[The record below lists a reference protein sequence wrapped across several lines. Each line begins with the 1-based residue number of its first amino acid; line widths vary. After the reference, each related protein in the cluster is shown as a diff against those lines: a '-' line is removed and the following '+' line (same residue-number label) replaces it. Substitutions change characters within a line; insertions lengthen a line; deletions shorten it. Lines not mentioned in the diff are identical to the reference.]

1 MTRYDTNQL
10 RISGCIR
17 EEPIVSHTA
26 YGEAFM
32 AFSIICRRLSGTCD
46 ELPVLAPQALVKA
59 IQKGICC
66 EIQGQIR
73 SYNEYSAE
81 GTHLRLK
88 IFAKQI
94 SRKQTAEVN
103 QVILEGHICKTPVYR
118 VTPFGREISDLL
130 LAVNRTH
137 GKSDYIPVIVW
148 GQNARFAEKLQ
159 VGQKVRVEG
168 RFQSRLYEKA
178 LEDGKVEQ
186 RTAYEVSA
194 GAIYLIL

>member
-10 RISGCIR
+10 RISGYIR
-17 EEPIVSHTA
+17 EEPTISHTA

-32 AFSIICRRLSGTCD
+32 AFPIICRRLSGACD
-46 ELPVLAPQALVKA
+46 ELPVLAPQALVQA
-59 IQKGICC
+59 MQKDVCC

-73 SYNEYSAE
+73 SYNEYSTG

-94 SRKQTAEVN
+94 LTRQTMGINLVA
-103 QVILEGHICKTPVYR
+103 LEGHICKKPVYR

-148 GQNARFAEKLQ
+148 GQNARFAGQLQ

-178 LEDGKVEQ
+178 LESGRVEQ
-186 RTAYEVSA
+186 RIAYEVSA

>member
-148 GQNARFAEKLQ
+148 GQSTICRETA
-159 VGQKVRVEG
+159 G
-168 RFQSRLYEKA
+168 RAKSTRRGSLSKQIIRKSS
-178 LEDGKVEQ
+178 GGWKVEQ